1 MTWTIDLPNLRAS
14 HTSGLQVNLVRNA
27 QGRYLFQPVED
38 TKHYL
43 DTVPD
48 KKACIAELG
57 AQLYCLVKQRH

>member
-14 HTSGLQVNLVRNA
+14 HTSGLQVNLVRDG

-48 KKACIAELG
+48 KKVCITELG
-57 AQLYCLVKQRH
+57 TQLYCLLKQCH